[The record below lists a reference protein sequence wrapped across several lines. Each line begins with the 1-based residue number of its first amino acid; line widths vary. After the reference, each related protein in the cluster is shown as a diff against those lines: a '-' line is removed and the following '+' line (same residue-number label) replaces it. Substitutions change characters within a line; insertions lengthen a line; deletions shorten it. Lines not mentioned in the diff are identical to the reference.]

1 MMVMMIMMSTP
12 FHENAEDNDDGD
24 DVSNIGNP
32 SHLLFLILYQ
42 PVASAAEC
50 FGNDHPTLVC

>member
-1 MMVMMIMMSTP
+1 MMIMMSTP

-32 SHLLFLILYQ
+32 SYLLFLILYQ